1 MKILAFDLSTARGS
15 IAWRE
20 DDHVSFHRDFANDRK
35 HSGLFFENL
44 HACLDDNGRP
54 DSIVVGL
61 GPGSYA
67 GTRIAIATATGLR
80 MAHRAEL
87 IGISSLCALD
97 VEPGEYFVIGD
108 ARRESFFFARVVA
121 GQLVEGPALCSEK
134 DLRSRLNE
142 IDAPVYSQ
150 EKLSFNAVVA
160 YPSAQILVERVLSG
174 TGKISR
180 PPLEPIYLREPHI
193 TVPKVVIGSLGA
205 A

>member
-44 HACLDDNGRP
+44 RACLDDNGRS
-54 DSIVVGL
+54 DSIVVGV

-67 GTRIAIATATGLR
+67 GTRIAIATATGLQ

-97 VEPGEYFVIGD
+97 VEASEYFVIGD
-108 ARRESFFFARVVA
+108 ARRESLFFAHVVA
-121 GQLVEGPALCSEK
+121 GELVEGPKLCREEE
-134 DLRSRLNE
+134 LHVRLSE
-142 IDAPVYSQ
+142 IDAPIYST
-150 EKLSFNAVVA
+150 EKLSLNSVVA
-160 YPSAQILVERVLSG
+160 YPSARILVERLLSG
-174 TGKISR
+174 TEKISR

-193 TVPKVVIGSLGA
+193 TVPKAMVRSTIG
-205 A
+205 